1 MRKTDIILTTFNAR
15 YSHASLG
22 LRYLLANMGK
32 LQPVTEL
39 VEFTL
44 ALAAEDAAERLLE
57 ADPKII
63 GFGVYLWN
71 TELTLATV
79 RILKAVAP
87 HIHIVVGGPE
97 VSYECEQQTLCKIS
111 DYVITGAADK
121 RFAELCD
128 EILSGEAPELSVL
141 SSLPVALG
149 DLQSPY
155 PFYSDNDLKNRII
168 YVEASRGCPFK
179 CEFCLSSLDKTAVAF
194 ELDEF
199 LAQMQALYQRGARHF
214 KFVDRTF
221 NLKVDSCIRILDFF
235 IELQADDLFL
245 HFELI
250 PDRLPEK
257 LKQKIAAFPAAQLQF
272 EIGIQSFNPEVQALI
287 SRRQDMHK
295 TVNNL
300 QWLRNETQVHIH
312 ADLIFGL
319 PGESLQSFAEG
330 FNRLVSL
337 APHEIQVGLLKR
349 LRGTPID
356 RHTQQWQMTYQR
368 QPPYRILCNNL
379 LDYNTVQR
387 LARFARY
394 WDLIANSGRFS
405 NTLPHLLGT
414 SPFENFL
421 NLCDWLYDVT
431 GQTHRIALPKLFNL
445 IATWTSIVDATTRSA
460 KIQQET
466 AGALAEDCE
475 QAGYDQSLLRA
486 HKRFTE
492 PANRTQPGRGSKT
505 GSNHRSDKISPI
517 TADSHPATS
526 NHKPPH
532 SKRQSRHADLS

>member
-1 MRKTDIILTTFNAR
+1 MRKPSIILTTFNAR

-22 LRYLLANMGK
+22 LRYLMANMGK
-32 LQPVTEL
+32 LQPVTDL

-44 ALAAEDAAERLLE
+44 ALTAEDAAERLL
-57 ADPKII
+57 AANPQII

-87 HIHIVVGGPE
+87 DIKIVVGGPE
-97 VSYECEQQTLCKIS
+97 VSYECEQQALCKVA

-121 RFAELCD
+121 RFAELCN
-128 EILSGEAPELSVL
+128 EILSGEAPETSVL
-141 SSLPVALG
+141 SSLPFALD

-155 PFYSDNDLKNRII
+155 PFYSDDDLKNRII

-287 SRRQDMHK
+287 SRRQNMRK
-295 TVNNL
+295 TIDNL

-319 PGESLQSFAEG
+319 PGESLQSFAAG
-330 FNRLVSL
+330 FDQLVSL
-337 APHEIQVGLLKR
+337 GPHEIQVGLLKR
-349 LRGTPID
+349 LRGTPIE
-356 RHTQQWQMTYQR
+356 RHTQQWQMAYQQ
-368 QPPYRILCNNL
+368 QPPYRILCNSL

-394 WDLIANSGRFS
+394 WDLTANSGRFS
-405 NTLPHLLGT
+405 NTLPHLLGA
-414 SPFENFL
+414 SPFDSFIKF
-421 NLCDWLYDVT
+421 CDWLYDQT
-431 GQTHRIALPKLFNL
+431 GQTHRIALPRLFNL
-445 IATWTSIVDATTRSA
+445 VATWTAIVDAGNRSEDA
-460 KIQQET
+460 QQET
-466 AGALAEDCE
+466 AKALARDCE
-475 QAGYDQSLLRA
+475 QAGYNQSLL
-486 HKRFTE
+486 
-492 PANRTQPGRGSKT
+492 QPHNGFIEQSKHTLKENNHT
-505 GSNHRSDKISPI
+505 GDKILPI
-517 TADSHPATS
+517 TAHSHPATT
-526 NHKPPH
+526 NHKAPH
-532 SKRQSRHADLS
+532 SKRQSRHADLP